1 VEPNR
6 RRIEDFIRRYFYDG
20 SRVLRVLAASVL
32 IGAILMVGWLL
43 VGPSLTIPRFSTT
56 GRVVRNG
63 VAVIVACGKKSGIE
77 GMPKAMDYAPEP
89 RTGTWA
95 YRRRGDCTVW
105 YHSPPG
111 AEQRHARRQRARE
124 TSH

>member
-1 VEPNR
+1 
-6 RRIEDFIRRYFYDG
+6 
-20 SRVLRVLAASVL
+20 VLRALVAGMV
-32 IGAILMVGWLL
+32 IGAMLAVVVLFGAGGRLTILPGI
-43 VGPSLTIPRFSTT
+43 SLTGP
-56 GRVVRNG
+56 VVQNG
-63 VAVIVACGKKSGIE
+63 VAVIVSCGKKSSIRR
-77 GMPKAMDYAPEP
+77 MDGTGYAPEP
-89 RTGTWA
+89 GTGTWG